1 MQNSDTLQLNAPSL
15 PAGGGTINGLKGDMA
30 GAGPDGA
37 VSLSVPLPIS
47 AGRGYAPALTL
58 NYHSRAGNGPFGI
71 GWDIGLA
78 AIRRRTRKGV
88 PVYNDTDEFT
98 GPDGEVLVPALTSDG
113 QAVIRTADTL
123 INAKLSQ
130 PYTVRTYR
138 SRLERDFSCFEY
150 WQSPASGR
158 ADFWVVYSPDGQVH
172 LLGRNPQARISH
184 PQQPSQT
191 AVWLQESSVSA
202 TGEQIYYQYRS
213 EDEMGCDAAE
223 KTAHPAATAQR
234 YLVAVYYG
242 NRHAG
247 RRLPALT
254 EIPTENTWLFILT
267 LDYGERAQALATAPI
282 WHSPGTGAWA
292 CRQDVFSD
300 YGYGFELR
308 TRRLCRQVLL
318 FHRLATLAGSA
329 QGDDTPA
336 LISCLQLTY
345 QENPSI
351 STLISV
357 QQSAYAPD
365 GTACTLPPITFGWQ
379 TFTPPTTPAWQP
391 QNEGG
396 HVNPLQPYQ
405 WVDLNGE
412 GLAGLLY
419 RDNGAWWY
427 RSPIRVHKANQPNA
441 VSWGE
446 ARGLPTLPSLQK
458 AGTLTDLNGDGRL
471 QWLVTTPTVAGH
483 YDRTPEG
490 DWLHFT
496 PLSALPTEYFHPRA
510 QLADI
515 IGAGLSDM
523 VLIGPRSV
531 RLYVG
536 TGAGWK
542 AGQPVMQLDGIT
554 LPVAGADARTLVA
567 FSDLPGS
574 GQQHL
579 VAVTADGVRYW
590 PNLGHGHFGQP
601 ITVPGFHQPA
611 PAFHPD
617 RVFLADIDGSGT
629 TDLIY
634 VHPDHLAIYLNQSG
648 NRFAPPFSVA
658 LPEQVRYDSTSGL
671 QVADIQGLGFASLL
685 LTTAHPTPRHWVC
698 HLAQDKP
705 WLLNSMNNHLG
716 ARHTLHYRSSAQ
728 FWLDE
733 KAAVL
738 AKGNPTPPS
747 YLPFALHTLW
757 RSEIEDDITGNRLVS
772 QVRYQHGVW
781 DGEEREFRGFG
792 FVEVHDTDTA
802 TSRGTAAEVNS
813 PTITRRWFATGLPA
827 VDNRLPDEY
836 WQGDS
841 AVFTRFSARFTTGSG
856 EHETAFTPNTSTA
869 FWLNRATKGLLLR
882 SELYGADGSQQAA
895 IPYTVT
901 ENRPQVR
908 LIEAR
913 GTMPVIWPVMVE
925 SRTYVYER
933 VSNDPQC
940 SQTVLLASDENGLPL
955 RQVTLNYPRRPKPAV
970 NPYPDTLPTTLFASS
985 DDDQQRQL
993 RLTLQQSRLHTLK
1006 DTVKGV
1012 WLLGVPDATR
1022 NDGFVHPASAAPA
1035 AGLTLEALQKTN
1047 GLMTDKA
1054 AVFAGQQQVWY
1065 LDVQDKPTL
1074 KPTDLPP
1081 KVAFT
1086 ETAVLDEV
1094 LVNALAQDI
1103 TTDALT
1109 RAGYQQTGYLFPRG
1123 PEKTAKLWV
1132 ARQGYATYAS
1142 AEHFWLPVAYRNTLL
1157 TAPVTVTRDPHDC
1170 VVMQYQDAASLTT
1183 RAEYDWRF
1191 LTPVKVTDAND
1202 NVHTITLDALGRVIT
1217 ARFHGTEAGKQVG
1230 YSNKPIPLPTDV
1242 NTALALTAPLPV
1254 AQLMLYVP
1262 DSGMKNPGDAERL
1275 PPHILTL
1282 TTDRYDDDPAQQIRQ
1297 QVTFSDGLG
1306 RLLQT
1311 AIRQAP
1317 GEAWQRDANGAL
1329 VKGPDG
1335 KPLSAFTKFRWLVTG
1350 RTEYDN
1356 KGQAI
1361 RTYQPYFLNDWRYVS
1376 DDSARTDLIADTHDY
1391 DPTGRVWQVKTAKGY
1406 LKRVYF
1412 TPWWV
1417 AREDEND
1424 TAASL

>member
-1 MQNSDTLQLNAPSL
+1 MQNSDALQLNAPSL
-15 PAGGGTINGLKGDMA
+15 PAGGGTINTLKGEMA

-37 VSLSVPLPIS
+37 ASLSVPLPLA

-71 GWDIGLA
+71 GWDMGLA
-78 AIRRRTRKGV
+78 AIRRRTQKGV
-88 PVYNDTDEFT
+88 PAYNDTDEFT
-98 GPDGEVLVPALTSDG
+98 GPDGEVLVPLLTADG
-113 QAVIRTADTL
+113 QTVVRTADTL
-123 INAKLSQ
+123 LNTTLGQA
-130 PYTVRTYR
+130 YTVKTYR
-138 SRLERDFSCFEY
+138 SRLESHFSRFEY
-150 WQSPASGR
+150 WQSPVSGH
-158 ADFWVVYSPDGQVH
+158 ADFWVMYSPDGQVH
-172 LLGRNPQARISH
+172 LLGRNPQARLSH

-202 TGEQIYYQYRS
+202 TGEQIYYQYRA
-213 EDEMGCDAAE
+213 EDEIGCEEAE

-242 NRHAG
+242 NRHAA

-254 EIPTENTWLFILT
+254 ETPTEKAWLFILT
-267 LDYGERAQALATAPI
+267 LDYGERRQALANAPV
-282 WHSPGTGAWA
+282 WQPPGAGTWA

-308 TRRLCRQVLL
+308 TRRLCHQVLL

-329 QGDDTPA
+329 QGNDTPA

-345 QENPSI
+345 QETPAI

-357 QQSAYAPD
+357 QQIAYAPD

-391 QNEGG
+391 QNDLG
-396 HVNPLQPYQ
+396 HFTPLQPYQ

-427 RSPIRVHKANQPNA
+427 RSPIRAHQENNPNA
-441 VSWGE
+441 VSWE
-446 ARGLPTLPSLQK
+446 KATCLPSLPSLQK
-458 AGTLTDLNGDGRL
+458 GGTLTDLSGDGRL

-490 DWLHFT
+490 DWRHFT

-523 VLIGPRSV
+523 VLIGPNSV
-531 RLYVG
+531 RLYAG
-536 TGAGWK
+536 TGTGWT
-542 AGQPVMQLDGIT
+542 AGQTVIQLDGIT

-579 VAVTADGVRYW
+579 VAVTADSVRYW
-590 PNLGHGHFGQP
+590 PNLGHGRFGQP
-601 ITVPGFHQPA
+601 VSVPGFNQPA
-611 PAFHPD
+611 TAFHPD

-648 NRFAPPFSVA
+648 NRFAPPFSVP
-658 LPEQVRYDSTSGL
+658 LPEQVRYDSTCGL
-671 QVADIQGLGFASLL
+671 QVVDIQGLGIASLL

-698 HLAQDKP
+698 YLTQDKP

-733 KAAVL
+733 KAAL
-738 AKGNPTPPS
+738 SKGQPTPPC

-757 RSEIEDDITGNRLVS
+757 RSEIDDDITGNRLIS
-772 QVRYQHGVW
+772 QARYQHGVW
-781 DGEEREFRGFG
+781 DGQEREFRGFG
-792 FVEVHDTDTA
+792 FVEVHDTDA
-802 TSRGTAAEVNS
+802 TTHRGTAAEVSS
-813 PTITRRWFATGLPA
+813 PAISRRWFATGLPA
-827 VDNRLPDEY
+827 VDNRLSDEY
-836 WQGDS
+836 WQGDT
-841 AVFTRFSARFTTGSG
+841 AAFTKFSARFTTGSG
-856 EHETAFTPNTSTA
+856 EHETAFTPDTPTA
-869 FWLNRATKGLLLR
+869 FWLNRALKGLLLR
-882 SELYGADGSQQAA
+882 SELYGADGREQASL
-895 IPYTVT
+895 PYTVT

-908 LIEAR
+908 LIE
-913 GTMPVIWPVMVE
+913 GQGNLPVVWPVIVE

-933 VSNDPQC
+933 VSSDPQC
-940 SQTVLLASDENGLPL
+940 SQTILLASDENGLPL

-970 NPYPDTLPTTLFASS
+970 NPYPDTLPTTLFTSS
-985 DDDQQRQL
+985 NDDQQHPL

-1006 DTVKGV
+1006 DTVSGI
-1012 WLLGVPDATR
+1012 WLLGVPAATR
-1022 NDGFVHPASAAPA
+1022 SDMFVHPASVVPA
-1035 AGLTLEALQKTN
+1035 TGLALEGLQSTN

-1065 LDVQDKPTL
+1065 LDAQDNPTL
-1074 KPTDLPP
+1074 KPTNLPP
-1081 KVAFT
+1081 RVAFT
-1086 ETAVLDEV
+1086 DTAVLDDT
-1094 LVNALAQDI
+1094 LVKVLAQDI
-1103 TTDALT
+1103 SPDDLT
-1109 RAGYQQTGYLFPRG
+1109 RAGYQQTGYLFPSRH
-1123 PEKTAKLWV
+1123 EENVKLWV
-1132 ARQGYATYAS
+1132 ARQGYATYAT
-1142 AEHFWLPVAYRNTLL
+1142 AEHFWLPVAYRDTLL
-1157 TAPVTVTRDPHDC
+1157 TGPVKVTRDPHDC
-1170 VVMQYQDAASLTT
+1170 VVTQYQDAAGLTT

-1191 LTPVKVTDAND
+1191 LTPVKVTDASD
-1202 NVHTITLDALGRVIT
+1202 NVHTVTLDALGRVT
-1217 ARFHGTEAGKQVG
+1217 TTRFHGTEAGKPVG
-1230 YSNKPIPLPTDV
+1230 YRDKPVTIPTDV
-1242 NTALALTAPLPV
+1242 NTALALTERLPV
-1254 AQLMLYVP
+1254 TQLIVYVP
-1262 DSGMKNPGDAERL
+1262 DSGMKLPGGSERL

-1282 TTDRYDDDPAQQIRQ
+1282 TTDRYDDDSAQQIRQ
-1297 QVTFSDGLG
+1297 QVTFGDGLG

-1317 GEAWQRDANGAL
+1317 GDAWQRDANGAL
-1329 VKGPDG
+1329 VKGLDG
-1335 KPLSAFTKFRWLVTG
+1335 KPLSTFTNFRWLVTG

-1376 DDSARTDLIADTHDY
+1376 DDSARTDLIADSHYY
-1391 DPTGRVWQVKTAKGY
+1391 DPIGRVWQIKTAKGY
-1406 LKRVYF
+1406 WKRVYF

-1417 AREDEND
+1417 ASEDEND
-1424 TAASL
+1424 TAVSI